1 MISGIIL
8 FTNFDVYAVL
18 GVENIVFI
26 KQKRM
31 LIYAILAVNLRVF
44 YITTLKKDNAVV
56 LWVTGIGYYDDY
68 INILHNYIVKCSKKN
83 FLNYF
88 HNSLLD
94 FSRIQW

>member
-44 YITTLKKDNAVV
+44 FTLLHLKKTMQ
-56 LWVTGIGYYDDY
+56 L
-68 INILHNYIVKCSKKN
+68 
-83 FLNYF
+83 FF
-88 HNSLLD
+88 ESLV
-94 FSRIQW
+94 

>member
-1 MISGIIL
+1 MQCHVMISGIIL

-44 YITTLKKDNAVV
+44 LH
-56 LWVTGIGYYDDY
+56 YYT
-68 INILHNYIVKCSKKN
+68 
-83 FLNYF
+83 
-88 HNSLLD
+88 
-94 FSRIQW
+94 

>member
-26 KQKRM
+26 KQKWM

-56 LWVTGIGYYDDY
+56 L
-68 INILHNYIVKCSKKN
+68 
-83 FLNYF
+83 
-88 HNSLLD
+88 
-94 FSRIQW
+94 